1 MKHILLASLA
11 AFSLSACG
19 KDSPSVPEVITPGD
33 LMEHLE
39 YRKVCIG
46 GFQMFE
52 VKDRNDQVDY
62 VKVPKSTSS
71 SNPVWCD
78 RRTSKNGEQL

>member
-1 MKHILLASLA
+1 MKHLLLAALA

-19 KDSPSVPEVITPGD
+19 QDTPSTPEAISPGD

-39 YRKVCIG
+39 YRKVCVG

-62 VKVPKSTSS
+62 IMVLKSTV
-71 SNPVWCD
+71 NTYAVKCD